1 MRVFWKTKQNKK
13 NTKKHNKISLA
24 GKLSKK
30 GLSHFHGICLLFQT
44 EYFYWISID
53 SAKDY

>member
-1 MRVFWKTKQNKK
+1 MKNKTEQKTNKQ
-13 NTKKHNKISLA
+13 KHNKNSLA
-24 GKLSKK
+24 GKLSRK

-53 SAKDY
+53 AAKDY